1 MSDTVRMRKKS
12 EYDKVLEKIN
22 SPSHYTQ
29 GDIECIDAI
38 EASMSRE
45 QFIGFLK
52 GNEMKYNW
60 RFDTKGI
67 TDEMTEDEKMLVK
80 FENLGKGEFYKKRL
94 LKLHTLQG
102 VGMPLYDEVEVS
114 TIQSMGKTK

>member
-1 MSDTVRMRKKS
+1 MEGSGMSNTVRMRKKS
-12 EYDKVLEKIN
+12 EYDIVLERIN
-22 SPSHYTQ
+22 SPAHYTQ
-29 GDIECIDAI
+29 GEIECIDAI
-38 EASMSRE
+38 EASMPRE

-67 TDEMTEDEKMLVK
+67 HDGMTEDEKMLVK

-94 LKLHTLQG
+94 MRMHTPAG
-102 VGMPLYDEVEVS
+102 IGTPEYEAVEV
-114 TIQSMGKTK
+114 KNA